1 MEKWRRNV
9 ELFAFVAIFV
19 VVIVLVTV
27 SFDKQPQS
35 REICSYTYLIHA
47 VKRGEVAEIKISH
60 DNSKALVEFK
70 NSSSYS
76 SYDPRPLGVVTV
88 YLPEDHSLLSQV
100 LRQSNVTIDFSPQT
114 IEDFWFKALGF
125 LFSLLPLMRI
135 LLLGRSVSDLK
146 SSISD
151 LKSSISNLSSQV
163 KDFDKSK
170 ATVQEPQAQ
179 VTFKDVAGMDRAK
192 LELKEVVDFLKN
204 TDHFAADGT
213 KIPQAILLAGSSGMD
228 KTLLARAVAGE
239 AGVPFLS
246 ISGSECVETFV
257 GVGASRIRD
266 LVEQAKS
273 NVPCIVFIDEI
284 DTVGGQRGAGLGS
297 GNDMRE
303 QILNQLLTEMEGIKG
318 KVGIIII
325 AATNRPDLLDLALL
339 HSGRFDRQIVV

>member
-1 MEKWRRNV
+1 MPRS
-9 ELFAFVAIFV
+9 FV
-19 VVIVLVTV
+19 
-27 SFDKQPQS
+27 SQP
-35 REICSYTYLIHA
+35 
-47 VKRGEVAEIKISH
+47 
-60 DNSKALVEFK
+60 
-70 NSSSYS
+70 
-76 SYDPRPLGVVTV
+76 GVVTV

-100 LRQSNVTIDFSPQT
+100 WRQSNVTIDFSPQT

-151 LKSSISNLSSQV
+151 LTGTVSDLSSQV

-170 ATVQEPQAQ
+170 AMVQEPQAQ

-204 TDHFAADGT
+204 TDRFAADGT
-213 KIPQAILLAGSSGMD
+213 KIPQGILLAGSSGMD

-325 AATNRPDLLDLALL
+325 AATNRPDLLDPALL